1 MDDYC
6 AIAAFLYFGIK
17 LLVEATQMSA
27 GDRGKIDEELEDAEE
42 AVGETALDLSNP
54 GALILQA
61 FGLVFAGTNSATP
74 AFWLN
79 LHLSCAM

>member
-1 MDDYC
+1 MPIDDYC

-17 LLVEATQMSA
+17 LLAEATQMSA

-42 AVGETALDLSNP
+42 AVGENALDLSNP

-61 FGLVFAGTNSATP
+61 FGLVFAGTLNHP
-74 AFWLN
+74 PVCCLN
-79 LHLSCAM
+79 LPYL